1 MAISTRGRYGVRALL
16 AIVKANG
23 PLSTAHISKL
33 EDISLPYLEQIFNKL
48 KRAGIVRAK
57 RGAQGGY
64 LLSRP
69 AETIS
74 VGEIIAIL
82 DGPVKFSQCHHPDH
96 EEECEKKDI
105 CASRR
110 FWSDLENDVNS
121 KLHKTSLQDL
131 KNIETGLIEQVQAH
145 DSEANLLRS

>member
-1 MAISTRGRYGVRALL
+1 ML

-23 PLSTAHISKL
+23 PLSTATISKI
-33 EDISLPYLEQIFNKL
+33 EDISLPYLEQIFNRL

-69 AETIS
+69 ADKIS
-74 VGEIIAIL
+74 VGEVIAIL
-82 DGPVKFSQCHHPDH
+82 DGPVKFSQCHHPEH
-96 EEECEKKDI
+96 EEDCERKDI

-121 KLHKTSLQDL
+121 KLYKTSLQDL
-131 KNIETGLIEQVQAH
+131 LNIETGLIQQVKAH
-145 DSEANLLRS
+145 DGEANLLRP

>member
-1 MAISTRGRYGVRALL
+1 M
-16 AIVKANG
+16 KADG

-48 KRAGIVRAK
+48 KRAGVVSAK

-64 LLSRP
+64 ILARAP
-69 AETIS
+69 EKIS
-74 VGEIIAIL
+74 VGEVIAIL
-82 DGPVKFSQCHHPDH
+82 DGPVKFSQCHHPEH

-121 KLHKTSLQDL
+121 KLYKTSLQDL

>member
-16 AIVKANG
+16 AIVKADG
-23 PLSTAHISKL
+23 PLSTTHISKL

-48 KRAGIVRAK
+48 KRAGIVSAK

-69 AETIS
+69 AEKIS
-74 VGEIIAIL
+74 VGEIISIL
-82 DGPVKFSQCHHPDH
+82 DGPVKFSQCHHPEH
-96 EEECEKKDI
+96 EEDCEKKDI

-121 KLHKTSLQDL
+121 KLYKTSLQDL

-145 DSEANLLRS
+145 DGPANLLRS

>member
-1 MAISTRGRYGVRALL
+1 ML

-23 PLSTAHISKL
+23 PLSTAAISKI
-33 EDISLPYLEQIFNKL
+33 EDISLPYLEQIFNRL
-48 KRAGIVRAK
+48 KRAGIVCAK

-69 AETIS
+69 ADKIS
-74 VGEIIAIL
+74 VGEVIAIL
-82 DGPVKFSQCHHPDH
+82 DGPVKFSQCHHPEH
-96 EEECEKKDI
+96 EEDCERKDI

-121 KLHKTSLQDL
+121 KLYKTSLQDL
-131 KNIETGLIEQVQAH
+131 LNIETGLIQQVQAH
-145 DSEANLLRS
+145 DSETNLLRP